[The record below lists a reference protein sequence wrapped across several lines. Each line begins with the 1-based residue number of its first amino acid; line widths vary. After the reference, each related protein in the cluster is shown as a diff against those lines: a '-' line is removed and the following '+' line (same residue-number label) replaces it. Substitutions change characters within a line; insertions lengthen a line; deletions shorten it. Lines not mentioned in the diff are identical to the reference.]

1 MSRWA
6 ISGIMRCTKS
16 RVDDAGVAH
25 SIALIGRGQSRR
37 PNDQTRG
44 LDPPV
49 RRANRNE
56 SHDRRDQRTAVR
68 RVQSAGGADLV
79 EPHEPRETCHVG
91 GDMAANLR
99 PTRIGCSG
107 SMAKLPQRRH
117 RRPDVPA
124 ASLGLR
130 PDVVNNGTIG
140 FLRARFDRQLTV
152 GPRLMRQ

>member
-1 MSRWA
+1 MPASLTR
-6 ISGIMRCTKS
+6 SHS
-16 RVDDAGVAH
+16 SDAANHAAPTPKPVG
-25 SIALIGRGQSRR
+25 S
-37 PNDQTRG
+37 TRLCG
-44 LDPPV
+44 
-49 RRANRNE
+49 A
-56 SHDRRDQRTAVR
+56 RTAMRVTIAEISAQPAN

-91 GDMAANLR
+91 GDMAAKLR

-117 RRPDVPA
+117 RRPAVPA

-130 PDVVNNGTIG
+130 PDVVNNGTIA